1 MTTEFNTSC
10 KQCAF
15 AHYIG
20 KTQVSCDIGRLEKL
34 RDKNA
39 GIIEAEDHEKE
50 FFVIPMMCTGYRPE
64 AWAEAHRGTDL
75 IEKMTEE
82 STPRLGFII
91 LLEEPKDKE
100 QIFADIAASVKN
112 IHDHLKYP
120 PAYIV
125 IVSNLLQEDLS
136 YLDLIEAAQDIFLD
150 YDVDYK
156 VMRVTTETSSVLEV
170 VDVGFINAQNG
181 FYCVLRAG
189 DPIVKNMDELLNHAI
204 NNELM
209 NVGMVKDEDE
219 ISRMTVQSTLHK
231 HLYGNHE
238 RTLES
243 KIRYIQNED
252 GSEASIIYTWEQLS
266 NVFTNSNSPA
276 R

>member
-10 KQCAF
+10 KVCAF

-20 KTQVSCDIGRLEKL
+20 NTQVGCDVGRLEKL
-34 RDKNA
+34 RGMGMD
-39 GIIEAEDHEKE
+39 IVEAEDHEKE
-50 FFVIPMMCTGYRPE
+50 FYVIPMMCTGYRPE
-64 AWAEAHRGTDL
+64 AWAEAHRGADL
-75 IEKMTEE
+75 VEKMTEE
-82 STPRLGFII
+82 STPRIGFMI

-100 QIFADIAASVKN
+100 KIFADIAATVKS
-112 IHDHLKYP
+112 IHDDLKYS

-125 IVSNLLQEDLS
+125 IISNLLQKDLS

-156 VMRVTTETSSVLEV
+156 VMRVTTETSDSLGV
-170 VDVGFINAQNG
+170 VDVGFSNAQNG
-181 FYCVLRAG
+181 FYCVLMAG

-204 NNELM
+204 NNEIM
-209 NVGMVKDEDE
+209 NVGMVKDEGE
-219 ISRMTVQSTLHK
+219 ISRMTVQCTLHK

-243 KIRYIQNED
+243 KIRNIQNED

-266 NVFTNSNSPA
+266 NAFTNSNSPA